1 LIAKGNTH
9 SDGVKLADYLTKGG
23 PGERAELL
31 DMRGL
36 GVHGDAI
43 AGFREQAELAGQT
56 KADKPFFHVQMRGAA
71 GELQKLSRA
80 QILDIVND
88 CDRVL
93 GRAMT
98 QQPRIASLHIDKATG
113 DFHIH
118 VGYSLVA
125 RAEDGRFFVQR
136 LGKYEN
142 KLLHYAR
149 ELELKYD
156 LRILSNE
163 RNPGAQRADRNELE
177 ESRRLGTDV
186 HAIRTAILDG
196 FQKSDNGKSF
206 AAAMKAHGW
215 EVAAGDRRDCIV
227 VIDQAGGTH
236 ALNKKLIGLRLN
248 EINAR
253 LADLDRSTLPS
264 VEHAQQMQRDRAAQ
278 EAQEREKHGRAAD
291 GQGRDDRPAS
301 DPQRSA
307 QPEIKPL
314 GQTAGEIRLAWQTTK
329 TGAHFAQAIEDRG
342 LILVHVSR
350 EEAADSYRSREYAK
364 AINRQNR
371 ALKEGFAVV
380 DRRGNVTRIDQRAT
394 GDHWE
399 EIQKKLGGIDRR
411 ELLSVDQARE
421 AMKEARKAEWAEK
434 KRIEW
439 EKARPAT
446 KLEQAIMA
454 ADKTAGRDDALF
466 AAELGQEGIALARA
480 TAADLKALDA
490 LRRDQDLALATGE
503 DPRRLSILA
512 NVMEGELCVV
522 TKLGDV
528 IPLNQQH
535 MAALDNRSFA
545 GAPAHS
551 RSTELVAGDPKSSV
565 VLPSVT
571 DARYTFALSADLLA
585 EFWRSISEGHAAD
598 RQDAF
603 ERRIMRFETG
613 QAIDRQEAIAGSL
626 QEAKQGVIGV
636 AEQTVDT
643 GMRAAS
649 GLLGSFD
656 AALGKA
662 LDWAADF
669 IAPPPP
675 PTPAQIRQRQIAES
689 ERREHEARVVI
700 PAAEQAQRMREI
712 VDEARDRQHERERQ
726 RER

>member
-1 LIAKGNTH
+1 
-9 SDGVKLADYLTKGG
+9 
-23 PGERAELL
+23 
-31 DMRGL
+31 M
-36 GVHGDAI
+36 
-43 AGFREQAELAGQT
+43 
-56 KADKPFFHVQMRGAA
+56 
-71 GELQKLSRA
+71 
-80 QILDIVND
+80 
-88 CDRVL
+88 
-93 GRAMT
+93 
-98 QQPRIASLHIDKATG
+98 
-113 DFHIH
+113 
-118 VGYSLVA
+118 
-125 RAEDGRFFVQR
+125 
-136 LGKYEN
+136 
-142 KLLHYAR
+142 
-149 ELELKYD
+149 
-156 LRILSNE
+156 
-163 RNPGAQRADRNELE
+163 
-177 ESRRLGTDV
+177 
-186 HAIRTAILDG
+186 
-196 FQKSDNGKSF
+196 
-206 AAAMKAHGW
+206 
-215 EVAAGDRRDCIV
+215 
-227 VIDQAGGTH
+227 
-236 ALNKKLIGLRLN
+236 
-248 EINAR
+248 
-253 LADLDRSTLPS
+253 
-264 VEHAQQMQRDRAAQ
+264 
-278 EAQEREKHGRAAD
+278 
-291 GQGRDDRPAS
+291 
-301 DPQRSA
+301 
-307 QPEIKPL
+307 
-314 GQTAGEIRLAWQTTK
+314 
-329 TGAHFAQAIEDRG
+329 
-342 LILVHVSR
+342 ILVHVSR
-350 EEAADSYRSREYAK
+350 EEAADSYRAREYAK

-380 DRRGNVTRIDQRAT
+380 DRRGTVTRIDQRAT

-421 AMKEARKAEWAEK
+421 AMTEARKAEWAEK

-466 AAELGQEGIALARA
+466 AAELGQEGIALARV

-490 LRRDQDLALATGE
+490 LRQRSRPCARRQARN
-503 DPRRLSILA
+503 PRRLSILA

-585 EFWRSISEGHAAD
+585 EFWRSINEGHAAD

-636 AEQTVDT
+636 AEQAVDT

-649 GLLGSFD
+649 GLLDSFG

-662 LDWAADF
+662 LDFAADF

-675 PTPAQIRQRQIAES
+675 PSPRA
-689 ERREHEARVVI
+689 V
-700 PAAEQAQRMREI
+700 AADGISRSGTAGT
-712 VDEARDRQHERERQ
+712 
-726 RER
+726 

>member
-1 LIAKGNTH
+1 
-9 SDGVKLADYLTKGG
+9 
-23 PGERAELL
+23 
-31 DMRGL
+31 M
-36 GVHGDAI
+36 
-43 AGFREQAELAGQT
+43 
-56 KADKPFFHVQMRGAA
+56 
-71 GELQKLSRA
+71 
-80 QILDIVND
+80 
-88 CDRVL
+88 
-93 GRAMT
+93 
-98 QQPRIASLHIDKATG
+98 
-113 DFHIH
+113 
-118 VGYSLVA
+118 
-125 RAEDGRFFVQR
+125 
-136 LGKYEN
+136 
-142 KLLHYAR
+142 
-149 ELELKYD
+149 
-156 LRILSNE
+156 
-163 RNPGAQRADRNELE
+163 
-177 ESRRLGTDV
+177 
-186 HAIRTAILDG
+186 
-196 FQKSDNGKSF
+196 
-206 AAAMKAHGW
+206 
-215 EVAAGDRRDCIV
+215 
-227 VIDQAGGTH
+227 
-236 ALNKKLIGLRLN
+236 
-248 EINAR
+248 
-253 LADLDRSTLPS
+253 
-264 VEHAQQMQRDRAAQ
+264 
-278 EAQEREKHGRAAD
+278 
-291 GQGRDDRPAS
+291 
-301 DPQRSA
+301 
-307 QPEIKPL
+307 
-314 GQTAGEIRLAWQTTK
+314 
-329 TGAHFAQAIEDRG
+329 
-342 LILVHVSR
+342 ILVHVSR
-350 EEAADSYRSREYAK
+350 EEAADSYRAREYAK

-380 DRRGNVTRIDQRAT
+380 DRRGTVTRIDQRAT

-490 LRRDQDLALATGE
+490 LRRDQDLALAAGE
-503 DPRRLSILA
+503 EPRRLSILA

-545 GAPAHS
+545 GAPASS

-585 EFWRSISEGHAAD
+585 EFWRSINEGHAAD

-636 AEQTVDT
+636 AEQAVDT

-649 GLLGSFD
+649 GLLDSFG

-662 LDWAADF
+662 LDCAADF

-675 PTPAQIRQRQIAES
+675 LRRAQLRQMESPQRNGGNMRRGLSYPLPSRRSGCARSWTRPATASTSES
-689 ERREHEARVVI
+689 DSENANRLRH
-700 PAAEQAQRMREI
+700 
-712 VDEARDRQHERERQ
+712 
-726 RER
+726 